1 MLAAMEMGEA
11 LQLIFYFL
19 VSFSFFMGIVLM
31 VSPEAFDTLNKAL
44 SKEYGIKTR
53 ILPKIELTAIHVL
66 DKIITKNRSHGIIAG
81 FIISAISFLLILL
94 NK

>member
-1 MLAAMEMGEA
+1 MLSFLEIGEA
-11 LQLIFYFL
+11 FRLIFYFL
-19 VSFSFFMGIVLM
+19 VSFSFIMGIVLM

-53 ILPKIELTAIHVL
+53 ILPKIELTVIHVL
-66 DKIITKNRSHGIIAG
+66 DKVITKNRAHGIIAG
-81 FIISAISFLLILL
+81 FIISTISFLLILF